1 MPGEHEYYSFHVPDE
16 YTATEMEMRYP
27 MNDALMQQMFEDYC
41 RDQEDRERYPL
52 FFLKKGIV

>member
-1 MPGEHEYYSFHVPDE
+1 MPNINDGDYFAVEEYYFKEDD
-16 YTATEMEMRYP
+16 R
-27 MNDALMQQMFEDYC
+27 LMQQMFEDYC